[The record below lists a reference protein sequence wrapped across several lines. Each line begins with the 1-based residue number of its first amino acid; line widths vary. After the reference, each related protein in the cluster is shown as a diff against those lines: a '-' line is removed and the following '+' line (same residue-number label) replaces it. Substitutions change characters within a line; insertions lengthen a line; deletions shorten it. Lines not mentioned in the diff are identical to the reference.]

1 MRIVVF
7 FCGAFIFSM
16 FLTALVSFV
25 LWPLLIL
32 GVVFLKRRGSLM
44 VYVSALLFG
53 IGSDL
58 VSGFPVGVS
67 SLVLLLFSWLLFDTT
82 VRFRGDLKIVLILIG
97 VFELVFLVLHT
108 FLPF

>member
-1 MRIVVF
+1 MRQVLF
-7 FCGAFIFSM
+7 FSSTFVLSM
-16 FLTALVSFV
+16 FLTALVNFV

-32 GVVFLKRRGSLM
+32 GVFFLKRRDNLM
-44 VYVSALLFG
+44 VYGSALLFG

-58 VSGFPVGVS
+58 VSGFPMGVS
-67 SLVLLLFSWLLFDTT
+67 SLVLLLFSWLLFGTT
-82 VRFRGDLKIVLILIG
+82 VRFRGDLKIVLILTG